1 MSSEI
6 AHPIMDREA
15 SGMGMQRTPTIWIT
29 FYGLI
34 FAGFAYLSTLHVE
47 GEAYGFQSVLPVCFI
62 LIVAAVS
69 RKALEALFAGIVA
82 GLLLLDPVSIFS
94 SLGEV
99 SMNVVMDETIA
110 WIVLVCGMMG
120 GLINILERGGAVLS
134 FGDMLAQRV
143 KSKRG
148 TMLTT
153 VSLGIL
159 VFIDDY
165 LNSLAVSSSM
175 KSLTDRYKIS
185 REKLAFLVDSTAAP
199 VCILVPISTWAVYF
213 AALLEENGAAADGK
227 GMSLYM
233 EAIPYMA
240 YGWIALLVVFLV
252 ASGLLGDLGAMKDA
266 EARAQNGQPVPE
278 GIEQDGFDTSHVK
291 AVKPIVGLF
300 NFLAPM
306 GVLVA
311 ASVYYEI
318 DLLLGALVA
327 STFTIVLYYW
337 QSLLNFTQLVESM
350 VDGFRVMLHPIA
362 TVCAGF
368 MLKEVNDQLG
378 MTTYIIEAL
387 SPILTPEL
395 MPALIFAAMA
405 AVVFSTGSS
414 WGVYIITLPIVVPMA
429 MTLDVNMALVVG
441 ALLSSSAFGS
451 HACFFS
457 DSTVLSAQGSGCTP
471 MQHAITQIPYTVI
484 GAVLSFISFI
494 ILGFW
499 LA

>member
-6 AHPIMDREA
+6 VHPIMDREN
-15 SGMGMQRTPTIWIT
+15 SGMGVKSSPTTWLV

-47 GEAYGFQSVLPVCFI
+47 GESFGFHSILPVSFI
-62 LIVAAVS
+62 LIVAAIS
-69 RKALEALFAGIVA
+69 RKALEALFAGIIA
-82 GLLLLDPVSIFS
+82 GLLLLDPVNIFT
-94 SLGEV
+94 SLGDV

-134 FGDMLAQRV
+134 FGDMLASRV
-143 KSKRG
+143 KSKRS
-148 TMLTT
+148 TMVTT
-153 VSLGIL
+153 VVLGML

-213 AALLEENGAAADGK
+213 AALLEENGAAAEGA

-233 EAIPYMA
+233 QAIPFMA

-266 EARAQNGQPVPE
+266 EKRAQAGQPIPD
-278 GIEQDGFDTSHVK
+278 GIKQDGFDTSHTK
-291 AVKPIVGLF
+291 AVKPVVGLF

-306 GVLVA
+306 AVLVA

-327 STFTIVLYYW
+327 STFTIVLYFW
-337 QSLLNFTQLVESM
+337 QNLLSFTQLVESM
-350 VDGFRVMLHPIA
+350 IDGFRVMLHPIA

-378 MTTYIIEAL
+378 MTPYIIDTLAPFL
-387 SPILTPEL
+387 SKEM
-395 MPALIFAAMA
+395 MPALIFATMA
-405 AVVFSTGSS
+405 AVVFATGSS

-429 MTLDVNMALVVG
+429 MTLDINMPLVVG

-471 MQHAITQIPYTVI
+471 MQHAVTQIPYVAL
-484 GAVLSFISFI
+484 GALMTFFVFVA
-494 ILGFW
+494 LGFA

>member
-1 MSSEI
+1 
-6 AHPIMDREA
+6 
-15 SGMGMQRTPTIWIT
+15 
-29 FYGLI
+29 
-34 FAGFAYLSTLHVE
+34 
-47 GEAYGFQSVLPVCFI
+47 
-62 LIVAAVS
+62 
-69 RKALEALFAGIVA
+69 
-82 GLLLLDPVSIFS
+82 
-94 SLGEV
+94 
-99 SMNVVMDETIA
+99 
-110 WIVLVCGMMG
+110 
-120 GLINILERGGAVLS
+120 
-134 FGDMLAQRV
+134 
-143 KSKRG
+143 
-148 TMLTT
+148 
-153 VSLGIL
+153 
-159 VFIDDY
+159 
-165 LNSLAVSSSM
+165 
-175 KSLTDRYKIS
+175 
-185 REKLAFLVDSTAAP
+185 
-199 VCILVPISTWAVYF
+199 
-213 AALLEENGAAADGK
+213 
-227 GMSLYM
+227 
-233 EAIPYMA
+233 
-240 YGWIALLVVFLV
+240 
-252 ASGLLGDLGAMKDA
+252 MKDA
-266 EARAQNGQPVPE
+266 EARAQQGQPIPE
-278 GIEQDGFDTSHVK
+278 GIEQDGFDISHVK

-306 GVLVA
+306 AVLVA
-311 ASVYYEI
+311 ASVYYDI

-327 STFTIVLYYW
+327 ATFTIVLYYW
-337 QSLLNFTQLVESM
+337 QNLLNFTQLVESM

-387 SPILTPEL
+387 TPILTPEM

-429 MTLDVNMALVVG
+429 MTMDVNMALVVG